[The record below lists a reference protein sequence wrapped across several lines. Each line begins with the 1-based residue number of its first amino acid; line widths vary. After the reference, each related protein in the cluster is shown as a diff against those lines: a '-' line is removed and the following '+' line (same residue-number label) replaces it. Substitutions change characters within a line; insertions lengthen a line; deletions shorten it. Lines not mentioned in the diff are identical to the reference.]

1 MYCDDAKSKKC
12 GTDQLTSTLNSYF
25 SQIVQGGT
33 FWYLISLSLS
43 HTHTHMYTQTHI
55 HTHTCTYTHT
65 HTHACIHTHMERITK
80 NPWDE
85 EKRASFNLLL
95 MKKRK
100 SCPPGQMQSLG
111 RGVSCEFTC
120 TLRNPG
126 IIVCDGGYKVCGKLS
141 ACTIAHPPQFVL
153 VSITA

>member
-1 MYCDDAKSKKC
+1 M
-12 GTDQLTSTLNSYF
+12 
-25 SQIVQGGT
+25 
-33 FWYLISLSLS
+33 LSLKV
-43 HTHTHMYTQTHI
+43 HGAMYSKGYIITASVNPQSPNPTVRA
-55 HTHTCTYTHT
+55 YTHT
-65 HTHACIHTHMERITK
+65 WKGSQRTLGM
-80 NPWDE
+80 
-85 EKRASFNLLL
+85 KRRGLALLL

-126 IIVCDGGYKVCGKLS
+126 IIVYDGGYKICGKLS